1 MLKKTALDTVR
12 TVADLRARI
21 SAWRANG
28 ESVGLVPTMGA
39 LHEGHLSLVRRSQAM
54 VSRTVVSVF
63 VNPKQ
68 FAPTEDFSVYPRDEA
83 GDAVKLAAQG
93 ADLLFA
99 PNVEQMYPAG
109 SVTQIS
115 VPGIGDILEGEF
127 RPGFFTGVAT
137 IVTKLLLQSLPDI
150 AVFGEKDYQQLQVIK
165 RMTADLDIPVRIE
178 GAPTVRE
185 ENGLAKS
192 SRNTYL
198 SPEEQGIAP
207 FLFRVLNKVA
217 LRVASGYP
225 VLDTERQGREELL
238 AAGFNKVDYL
248 GVRHAQDLSPVD
260 IFAPPLR
267 VLAAAWLGR
276 TRLIDN
282 IEIDDTKT
290 STAVG
295 K

>member
-1 MLKKTALDTVR
+1 MAITTLEKTALDIVR
-12 TVADLRARI
+12 TVNELRARI
-21 SAWRANG
+21 HVWRANG

-39 LHEGHLSLVRRSQAM
+39 LHEGHLSLVRRSQAV
-54 VSRTVVSVF
+54 VSRTVVSLF

-68 FAPTEDFSVYPRDEA
+68 FAPSEDFSIYPRDEA
-83 GDAVKLAAQG
+83 GDAAKLAAEG

-99 PNVEQMYPAG
+99 PNIEEMYPAG
-109 SVTQIS
+109 SVTQVS

-137 IVTKLLLQSLPDI
+137 IVTKLLLQSLPDV

-165 RMTADLDIPVRIE
+165 RITVDLDIPVRIE

-192 SRNTYL
+192 SRNAYL
-198 SPEEQGIAP
+198 SPEEQNIAP
-207 FLFRVLNKVA
+207 LLFRVLNKAA
-217 LRVASGYP
+217 LRVVSGDP
-225 VLDTERQGREELL
+225 VLDIERQGREELL

-248 GVRHAQDLSPVD
+248 AVRHALNLSPVEV
-260 IFAPPLR
+260 FAPPLR

-282 IEIDDTKT
+282 IEIADSKM
-290 STAVG
+290 
-295 K
+295 